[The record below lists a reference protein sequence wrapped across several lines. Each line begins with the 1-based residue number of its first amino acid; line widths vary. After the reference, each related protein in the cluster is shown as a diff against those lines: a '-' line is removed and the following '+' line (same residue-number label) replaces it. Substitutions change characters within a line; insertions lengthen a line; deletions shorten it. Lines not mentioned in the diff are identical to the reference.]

1 LKHLS
6 KAPLQLALA
15 QVRFAP
21 IFAVEE
27 PARMAEFQ
35 TRLGR
40 RYLLQSPS
48 GEPGAGSAADPIYL
62 FRDQER
68 AWTVSLS
75 PGSLGL
81 EAKTYHD
88 FDDFVNELARVLSDA
103 AEIFE
108 PQTEIRLG
116 VRYVNR
122 IEDERLGKRGIQ
134 FFIRPE
140 LACPVGSELGDEL
153 ANSLCQLRFRERGT
167 WLAIRHGL
175 IEPNVYLL
183 DFDNFVEGERDF
195 EPAQIVKRVND
206 CHGLIE
212 RLFVWSLS
220 SRYLKELQEEAK

>member
-1 LKHLS
+1 LE
-6 KAPLQLALA
+6 LALA

-21 IFAVEE
+21 IFAIKE

-35 TRLGR
+35 SRLGR
-40 RYLLQSPS
+40 RYLLQSPV
-48 GEPGAGSAADPIYL
+48 GDPEAASAADAPIHL
-62 FRDQER
+62 FRDQDR

-75 PGSLGL
+75 SDSLGL

-88 FDDFVNELARVLSDA
+88 FDDFAAELARILDDA

-108 PQTEIRLG
+108 PQTEVRLG

-122 IEDERLGKRGIQ
+122 IEDERLRKRGIQ
-134 FFIRPE
+134 FFVRPE
-140 LACPVGSELGDEL
+140 LASPVGSELGSEL
-153 ANSLCQLRFRERGT
+153 AHSLCQLRFRERGT

-175 IEPNVYLL
+175 IEPSVYLL

-195 EPAQIVKRVND
+195 EPAQIVKRVNEY
-206 CHGLIE
+206 HGLIE

-220 SRYLKELQEEAK
+220 DRYRSELEGEAG